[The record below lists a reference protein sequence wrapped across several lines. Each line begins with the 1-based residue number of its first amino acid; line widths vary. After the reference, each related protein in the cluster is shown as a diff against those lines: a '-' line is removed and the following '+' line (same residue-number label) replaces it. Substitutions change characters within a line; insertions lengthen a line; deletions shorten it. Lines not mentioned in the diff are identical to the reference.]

1 MGSGENLL
9 QHEGVDED
17 HAVLKQVQ
25 AQHAEFL
32 VLATVAAEFAAPGEE
47 HEVIGIVPVL
57 DDIEPIV
64 DFTP

>member
-25 AQHAEFL
+25 AQHAKFA
-32 VLATVAAEFAAPGEE
+32 VLAPVAAEFAASGEE
-47 HEVIGIVPVL
+47 HEVIGAVSML

-64 DFTP
+64 DVPP